1 MNKELKDRQNV
12 VEYLARTLSEP
23 LDFNLVISSVTS
35 AESKK
40 DLTDNLLAIFDLE
53 DPNFSEK
60 FTVVQYY
67 AAALGARA
75 GNPKRL
81 RKDEIISEFDL
92 DGRKIN
98 FKQSLNILRDRVAV
112 PKTYYEDL
120 PKELRAMSFYV
131 SGLEKLREVEIIQ
144 NSLGNAINKGY
155 SFKEWKDRLDFD
167 GLKNLSDARLETVFR
182 NNTNTVYNQSM
193 RFNAGTSDVTPYLMY
208 SAVGDS
214 DTRPSHQQLDGIIKR
229 ADSVFWDKFTAPL
242 DHNCTSFEQLVSGD
256 FVKGFRSFYKGD
268 MVCVYLKSGK
278 TISGVTLNHPVM
290 TSEGFIHAKDL
301 NVGDK
306 VATNFSE
313 VKRFNASWNV
323 NYYNIAP
330 TASNVFKSMF
340 LKAFSVFKSTSFNFY
355 GDIEFMNKEIDV
367 VTPDR
372 FLSSDSKS
380 IFNVFKN
387 FIFKFSN
394 HRFLNF
400 LFPCV
405 GSFFY
410 NICFN
415 IIFIKNFCN
424 VSFRNAKSFRDR
436 ASVFF
441 TVFIEINNVFFNLF
455 NIFSKKFL
463 LRKSSRFV
471 TKNIK
476 PSTNRVSA
484 NTELLAKFVN
494 AHSFIEGFDEIIDI
508 KFYPYIGF
516 VYDFESSHGLV
527 ITEDFIT
534 SNCRCGLINLTEE
547 EAQDMGISTRSV
559 GSFKN
564 IDMFDEEKE
573 SGYGDFL
580 SSSKNAAQRA
590 VDNRPD
596 KDPFKSSFQNS
607 LNKVDQ
613 KVDIWWEGVKNIFE
627 EQ

>member
-40 DLTDNLLAIFDLE
+40 DLNDNLLAIFDLE

-92 DGRKIN
+92 DGRKVN

-144 NSLGNAINKGY
+144 NSLGNAINKGF

-208 SAVGDS
+208 SAVGDA

-242 DHNCTSFEQLVSGD
+242 DH
-256 FVKGFRSFYKGD
+256 
-268 MVCVYLKSGK
+268 
-278 TISGVTLNHPVM
+278 
-290 TSEGFIHAKDL
+290 
-301 NVGDK
+301 
-306 VATNFSE
+306 
-313 VKRFNASWNV
+313 
-323 NYYNIAP
+323 
-330 TASNVFKSMF
+330 
-340 LKAFSVFKSTSFNFY
+340 
-355 GDIEFMNKEIDV
+355 
-367 VTPDR
+367 
-372 FLSSDSKS
+372 
-380 IFNVFKN
+380 
-387 FIFKFSN
+387 
-394 HRFLNF
+394 
-400 LFPCV
+400 
-405 GSFFY
+405 
-410 NICFN
+410 
-415 IIFIKNFCN
+415 
-424 VSFRNAKSFRDR
+424 
-436 ASVFF
+436 
-441 TVFIEINNVFFNLF
+441 
-455 NIFSKKFL
+455 
-463 LRKSSRFV
+463 
-471 TKNIK
+471 
-476 PSTNRVSA
+476 
-484 NTELLAKFVN
+484 
-494 AHSFIEGFDEIIDI
+494 
-508 KFYPYIGF
+508 
-516 VYDFESSHGLV
+516 
-527 ITEDFIT
+527 
-534 SNCRCGLINLTEE
+534 NCRCGLINLTEE

-564 IDMFDEEKE
+564 IDMFDDEKE

-613 KVDIWWEGVKNIFE
+613 KVDIWWEDVKNIFE